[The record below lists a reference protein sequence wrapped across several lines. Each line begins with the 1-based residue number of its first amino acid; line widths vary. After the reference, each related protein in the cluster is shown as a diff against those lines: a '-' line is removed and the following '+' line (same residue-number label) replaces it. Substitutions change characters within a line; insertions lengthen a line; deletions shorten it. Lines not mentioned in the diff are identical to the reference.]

1 MEIVIDRN
9 KKGIIQ
15 IFMSYLKEQM
25 NKFLKEKKRDTVE
38 EEEGEI
44 IFNNEQRNLLSLN
57 KLYKF

>member
-25 NKFLKEKKRDTVE
+25 NKFLKEKK
-38 EEEGEI
+38 EI
-44 IFNNEQRNLLSLN
+44 QLKKEKLFLIMN
-57 KLYKF
+57 KGIYYL